1 MNMAATDTPAVLDV
15 LVIGAGL
22 SGIGAARHL
31 QAQCPDKTWRI
42 WEARAQ
48 LGGTWDVF
56 RYPGVRSDSDMHTL
70 GYRFKPWRGE
80 QTMADGQAI
89 LSYIREAAQ
98 ETGVDQH
105 ILYGHRITHASWS
118 SAQACW
124 TVHATRPD
132 GSEVQVQARMLH
144 MCGGYYS
151 YTQAHE
157 PVFEG
162 QANFQGQ
169 ILNPQRWPADLDHAG
184 KRVVVIGS
192 GATAMTVVPAMA
204 QTAAHVT
211 MLQRSPTYVVSRPA
225 RDGLSQ
231 WLQTWMPMRWAHGLT
246 RWKNILQ
253 GLVYFQLARRQP
265 ALLKR
270 YLVGLVG
277 QALGAQFDT
286 QRHFTPRYN
295 PWTQRVCALPDGDLF
310 KAIRRGQ
317 ASVVTDTV
325 SHFTATGIALQSG
338 GELNADMVVMA
349 TGLQL
354 NVLADIAFTVDGEP
368 FVAGDAYSYK
378 GLMLSGLPNVVIT
391 FGYSNASWTLKADL
405 IAGFA
410 CRLLKHMDAHA
421 YTEVRPV
428 ASKDMPS
435 QAFMDFSSGYVTRD
449 SQRLPKQGDR
459 KPWLVNQNYLLDLL
473 DIRFGRLND
482 GVLRFSRS

>member
-1 MNMAATDTPAVLDV
+1 
-15 LVIGAGL
+15 
-22 SGIGAARHL
+22 
-31 QAQCPDKTWRI
+31 
-42 WEARAQ
+42 
-48 LGGTWDVF
+48 
-56 RYPGVRSDSDMHTL
+56 
-70 GYRFKPWRGE
+70 
-80 QTMADGQAI
+80 
-89 LSYIREAAQ
+89 
-98 ETGVDQH
+98 
-105 ILYGHRITHASWS
+105 
-118 SAQACW
+118 
-124 TVHATRPD
+124 
-132 GSEVQVQARMLH
+132 
-144 MCGGYYS
+144 
-151 YTQAHE
+151 
-157 PVFEG
+157 
-162 QANFQGQ
+162 
-169 ILNPQRWPADLDHAG
+169 
-184 KRVVVIGS
+184 
-192 GATAMTVVPAMA
+192 
-204 QTAAHVT
+204 
-211 MLQRSPTYVVSRPA
+211 
-225 RDGLSQ
+225 
-231 WLQTWMPMRWAHGLT
+231 
-246 RWKNILQ
+246 
-253 GLVYFQLARRQP
+253 
-265 ALLKR
+265 LKR